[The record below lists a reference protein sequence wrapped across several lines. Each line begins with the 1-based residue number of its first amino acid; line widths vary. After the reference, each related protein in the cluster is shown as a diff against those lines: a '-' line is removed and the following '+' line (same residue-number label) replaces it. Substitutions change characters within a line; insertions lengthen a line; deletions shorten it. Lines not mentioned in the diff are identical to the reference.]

1 MSNNMIKVYT
11 LKEIEI
17 KDDDPYGHCED
28 CNANFIYQFE
38 ACPHCGGDLTGYCN
52 LDLEKTKEQI

>member
-1 MSNNMIKVYT
+1 MIKVYT